1 MKISFE
7 NKIFLGFIVNIL
19 VVIASGSIFIA
30 RLNKQRDTSMDNT
43 LDWIEISLFALT
55 IVLLIIVYFIIRS
68 QLQTN
73 KISQKLL
80 YENKQLL
87 RSIIDYTSSPIF
99 IKKLNGEYL
108 LINKQFGDLFKIPM
122 KKYWEKRIM
131 IS

>member
-7 NKIFLGFIVNIL
+7 NKMFLGFIVNIL

-87 RSIIDYTSSPIF
+87 RSIIDNTSSPIF

>member
-7 NKIFLGFIVNIL
+7 NKIFLGFMVNIL

-87 RSIIDYTSSPIF
+87 RSIIDNTSSPIF

>member
-1 MKISFE
+1 
-7 NKIFLGFIVNIL
+7 
-19 VVIASGSIFIA
+19 
-30 RLNKQRDTSMDNT
+30 
-43 LDWIEISLFALT
+43 LFALT

>member
-87 RSIIDYTSSPIF
+87 RSIIDNTSSPIF